1 MLNSGLELGRPALDI
16 SASNRWKCFV
26 QIHPRSDL
34 RLCGFTSFYV
44 CTAINVAHLS
54 KEPPYCFY
62 PRFYDKCGFFF
73 SSTSAMITT
82 VLVENCLYF
91 LAHTNNLVTCD

>member
-26 QIHPRSDL
+26 QIHPCSDL

-44 CTAINVAHLS
+44 SISTAITVTHLS
-54 KEPPYCFY
+54 KEPPHC
-62 PRFYDKCGFFF
+62 C
-73 SSTSAMITT
+73 
-82 VLVENCLYF
+82 
-91 LAHTNNLVTCD
+91 